1 MIWTALALGAA
12 AGLALMVAVA
22 EFLPRRP
29 KLSAAFENLGGNAQT
44 MDLDFKD
51 RLGRAV
57 QRGPFGWLSVNP
69 RDLAIVG
76 KTPTE
81 HAANQALAGISGFA
95 LPPALGFAFITALQL
110 PVPWLLFSLPVSAGM
125 AVLLMWTMNLTV
137 TQKAAEDRA
146 DFGRAVATY
155 IELVA
160 AARKGNI
167 SSSRALTLAA
177 DVGNSWVFVRLQQEL
192 RLATYRGIRPW
203 DAFKNLSAEI
213 GVPELSDLAD
223 IMRLAGE
230 EGASIYEPLRAR
242 GKGLRVQLL
251 NDAKTRANANVEQ
264 STFPAGVMGM
274 IFIALIFTPPLFRLI
289 GS

>member
-1 MIWTALALGAA
+1 MTWTALALGAA
-12 AGLALMVAVA
+12 AGLALVIAIA

-29 KLSAAFENLGGNAQT
+29 KLSAAFENLGGTAQT
-44 MDLDFKD
+44 LDPDFKE
-51 RLGRAV
+51 RLGRAL
-57 QRGPFGWLSVNP
+57 QRGPFGWLAVNP
-69 RDLAIVG
+69 RDLAMVG
-76 KTPTE
+76 KTPVQ
-81 HAANQALAGISGFA
+81 HAANQALFGI
-95 LPPALGFAFITALQL
+95 LGFAVPPVLGLLFIVALRL
-110 PVPWLLFSLPVSAGM
+110 PLPLLLFSLPASAGT
-125 AVLLMWTMNLTV
+125 AVLLMWAINLTV

-167 SSSRALTLAA
+167 SSSRSLSLAA

-203 DAFKNLSAEI
+203 DAFKSLATEI

-251 NDAKTRANANVEQ
+251 NEAKTRANAKVEQ

-289 GS
+289 G